1 MSLAKITMWGFE
13 GWLKTENKSLFDKLS
28 LPAGIDKE
36 TLTDNIMLEL
46 GEFEVL
52 YADPEVMRECVGL
65 WARKWSRTFNKW
77 ITALNISYNPLEN
90 YDRQEEWTDSTHN
103 TSSNTVNGTSTSTG
117 TDTGDTTYK
126 KTAYDS
132 DSLHITGK
140 EESTNTNTLNST
152 NGAETNGQ
160 MDGNGEHSGRIHGN
174 IGVTTSQQMLQSEF
188 DIARWNIYE
197 KITDLFATEF
207 CIMIYE

>member
-13 GWLKTENKSLFDKLS
+13 GWLKAENKSLFDNLV

-52 YADPEVMRECVGL
+52 YADPDVMRECIGL
-65 WARKWSRTFNKW
+65 WGRKWSRTFNKW

-103 TSSNTVNGTSTSTG
+103 TSVNSVASSQN
-117 TDTGDTTYK
+117 DSAESTYK

-132 DSLHITGK
+132 DDLHLTGQDT
-140 EESTNTNTLNST
+140 STGTSASNAN
-152 NGAETNGQ
+152 TNGQ
-160 MDGNGEHSGRIHGN
+160 MDGSGQHSGRIHGN